1 VNPSSPAII
10 KLPALAAVVG
20 TVAGVL
26 GIGLLKLI
34 ALITNLSFHGR
45 VSVHEATADF
55 STLGMIAILVPAAGG
70 LLIGL
75 IARFG
80 SPEVRGHGIP
90 ETMQG
95 VMVNQS
101 RIPLRVALL
110 KPLASALSIG
120 TGGPFGAEGPVIA
133 TGGGIGSLFG
143 QWLPCSALDRKIL
156 LASGA
161 AAGLTAAFG
170 TPLAGVLLAIELLVF
185 EFRSRSFLPVAIAAA
200 SAMAVRCAFAEPLPM
215 LPLPG
220 FVLPDF
226 PICCG
231 ALVVGCVT
239 GLAAVML
246 THSLHFIEHQFE
258 KLPLPWMWWP
268 ALGGLAVGII
278 GWLDPRT
285 LGPGYFNLH
294 GLLEGNITVA
304 ALLTLGIF
312 KFLSWTICL
321 GSGTS
326 GGTVA
331 PVMTIGGVVGCLVAI
346 GLDQSGVFPG
356 LPPGLAALVGMTAI
370 FAGVSRAFL
379 TSVAFGVEATHAPS
393 AAAPLLFGC
402 AAAVLVSRIFLRETM
417 MTEKLARKGVTV
429 PSDYEPDVLKGIR
442 VSIAMN
448 PHPLTIPPE
457 TMVSDLATKMI
468 GHDPAWNSPRL
479 FPIVNENGTLLGI
492 ISRADVMA
500 SIETAPDANV
510 LDAGIENP
518 VTIHPD
524 ETLDEAANRMIRR
537 GVGRLPV
544 VDRSNS
550 QRFCGLLTRHEIL
563 QARQHR
569 LGEE

>member
-1 VNPSSPAII
+1 MNPASPAII
-10 KLPALAAVVG
+10 KLPAFAAVVG
-20 TVAGVL
+20 TISGVL
-26 GIGLLKLI
+26 GIGLLKFI

-55 STLGMIAILVPAAGG
+55 STLGMTAILVPAAGG

-80 SPEVRGHGIP
+80 SPDVRGHGIP

-95 VMVNQS
+95 VVVNQS

-143 QWLPCSALDRKIL
+143 QWMPCSASDRKIL

-161 AAGLTAAFG
+161 AAGLTSAFG
-170 TPLAGVLLAIELLVF
+170 TPLAGVLLAIELLLF

-215 LPLPG
+215 LTLSG

-226 PICCG
+226 SICAG
-231 ALVVGCVT
+231 ASVAGVVA

-246 THSLHFIEHQFE
+246 THSLHSVEHQFE

-268 ALGGLAVGII
+268 ALGGLIVGLI

-294 GLLEGNITVA
+294 GLLEGHMAVV

-331 PVMTIGGVVGCLVAI
+331 PVMTIGGVVGSLVAI
-346 GLDQSGVFPG
+346 GLDQSGIVPG
-356 LPPGLAALVGMTAI
+356 FPPGLAALVGMAAI

-402 AAAVLVSRIFLRETM
+402 AAAVLVSRIFLRESM

-442 VSIAMN
+442 VSKAMN
-448 PHPLTIPPE
+448 PHPITVPPE
-457 TMVSDLATKMI
+457 TLVSDLAAKII
-468 GHDPAWNSPRL
+468 GHDSGWNSPRL
-479 FPIVNENGTLLGI
+479 FPIVGEDGILLGI

-500 SIETAPDANV
+500 AMETSPDANV

-518 VTIHPD
+518 ITIHPD
-524 ETLDEAANRMIRR
+524 ETLDEAADRMIRH

-544 VDRSNS
+544 VDRSNPR
-550 QRFCGLLTRHEIL
+550 RFYGLLTRREIL
-563 QARQHR
+563 RTRQHR
-569 LGEE
+569 LDER

>member
-1 VNPSSPAII
+1 M
-10 KLPALAAVVG
+10 LAAVVG
-20 TVAGVL
+20 TVAGIL

-34 ALITNLSFHGR
+34 ALITNVSFHGR

-55 STLGMIAILVPAAGG
+55 STLGMIAILVPAVGG

-95 VMVNQS
+95 VVVNQS

-143 QWLPCSALDRKIL
+143 QWIPCSASDRKIL

-170 TPLAGVLLAIELLVF
+170 TPLAGVLLAIELLLF

-200 SAMAVRCAFAEPLPM
+200 SAMAVRCNFAEPLPM

-220 FVLPDF
+220 LVF
-226 PICCG
+226 PVFSISCG
-231 ALVVGCVT
+231 ALVVGVAS
-239 GLAAVML
+239 GLTAVML
-246 THSLHFIEHQFE
+246 THSLHFVEHQFE

-268 ALGGLAVGII
+268 FLGGLIVGII

-294 GLLEGNITVA
+294 GLLEGNMAAVA
-304 ALLTLGIF
+304 LCTLGIF

-346 GLDQSGVFPG
+346 GLDHSSVFPG
-356 LPPGLAALVGMTAI
+356 FPLGLAALVGMAAT

-379 TSVAFGVEATHAPS
+379 TSVAFGVEATHASS

-402 AAAVLVSRIFLRETM
+402 AAAVLVSRIFLRESM

-442 VSIAMN
+442 VSRAMN
-448 PHPLTIPPE
+448 PHPVKVSSE

-468 GHDPAWNSPRL
+468 GQDPAWNSPRL
-479 FPIVNENGTLLGI
+479 FPIVDESGVLLGI

-500 SIETAPDANV
+500 AMETSPDANV

-518 VTIHPD
+518 ITIYPD
-524 ETLDEAANRMIRR
+524 ETLDEAADQMIRH

-544 VDRSNS
+544 VDRSNP
-550 QRFCGLLTRHEIL
+550 QRFCGLVTRREIL
-563 QARQHR
+563 MARQHR
-569 LGEE
+569 LDER